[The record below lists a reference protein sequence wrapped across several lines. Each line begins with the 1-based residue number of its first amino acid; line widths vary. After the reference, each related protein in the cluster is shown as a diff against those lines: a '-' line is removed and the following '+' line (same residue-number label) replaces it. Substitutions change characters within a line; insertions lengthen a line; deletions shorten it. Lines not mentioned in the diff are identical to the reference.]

1 MRLRVR
7 SACLA
12 CLILLL
18 GLPAPA
24 LAIRVIAAL
33 GLTEQRPLISAAGRH
48 VVTLT
53 LQGITPDDTDVIED
67 IYVFSLADATWRRL
81 SREAL
86 VGTAEDASLH
96 VLEPVAISDDG
107 RFLAYVSQRR
117 YLLIPGPRILARYD
131 LQTGARIVVSN
142 SPGDPV
148 TYPTMSRDGSTL
160 AWLGA
165 SNTVT
170 VARAGGSPMLVGA
183 ACPALS
189 PLCRQGPLLT
199 AGGERVLYLLDE
211 GGVSVVS
218 AGLEVVTW
226 QTGARMRRTEVRMPL
241 PGAFATTATGR
252 HVLVSDGPAS
262 SVVFDMETGQADRVP
277 GVSSGRAPVL
287 TDDGR
292 FVANQR
298 GLFDRRSA
306 FQVWTSGNEWQAV
319 AADGQLVAGRTG
331 DYYALIVLDG
341 DDDGMLDPWESTFG
355 LDPASSLD
363 AALDPDADGVVNRD
377 EHRAGSH
384 PRATHRRYF
393 AEGVGSDFFDTAVY
407 VVSGTATTPVTVTFT
422 DADGVSASRSLVGNP
437 GFYGYRAGEATPPD
451 TLRPGP
457 LSVGVEG
464 DAPFAAERLTTWA
477 GGSQVGAHGTRA
489 VAPSMT
495 WFFAEGATTGAFEL
509 FYLLANPGDVNVTA
523 TVTYLCRD
531 IGPVPRTY
539 VVPARGRSTIWV
551 NQEGAPLH
559 AAECGARVEASA
571 PIVAER
577 SLYLGG
583 PVGFTAGTSSTGAEA
598 PSTSWRFAAGDTRE
612 PYDTFLLL
620 ANPSTQPAQV
630 HVRYDLDGGTMIH
643 RTYTVHA
650 QQRLT
655 VWVDQETAALANTSL
670 SMVVE
675 SATAIVAERAMWW
688 SEGGRGWVEGHS
700 ELGATT
706 PALRWGLAHVPESA
720 TLVFLN
726 ETPEPAQVLIRAV
739 MVAEGRQVA
748 GTVLAVP
755 PGRFALSL
763 SQLWPALP
771 PGLYSALIDSLPPGD
786 TAPAVPIVIERTHQV
801 PLRSA
806 GTAMLATP
814 LP

>member
-252 HVLVSDGPAS
+252 HVLVSDGPPA
-262 SVVFDMETGQADRVP
+262 
-277 GVSSGRAPVL
+277 VSSSTWRRARRIGYLVCPQGGRRCSQTTDGLSPTSGGCSTGGRPSRCGRA
-287 TDDGR
+287 
-292 FVANQR
+292 A
-298 GLFDRRSA
+298 
-306 FQVWTSGNEWQAV
+306 TSGRPWLPTANSWQA
-319 AADGQLVAGRTG
+319 GLC
-331 DYYALIVLDG
+331 DYYTCSIVLDG

-437 GFYGYRAGEATPPD
+437 GVLRLPRRRGDTAGTCPGAAVRRRRGRCPVRCRAPHHVGGRLAGRGARHEGGGPVD
-451 TLRPGP
+451 DVVLR
-457 LSVGVEG
+457 
-464 DAPFAAERLTTWA
+464 
-477 GGSQVGAHGTRA
+477 GGRDDRG
-489 VAPSMT
+489 
-495 WFFAEGATTGAFEL
+495 FEL
-509 FYLLANPGDVNVTA
+509 FYLLAIQA
-523 TVTYLCRD
+523 T
-531 IGPVPRTY
+531 
-539 VVPARGRSTIWV
+539 
-551 NQEGAPLH
+551 
-559 AAECGARVEASA
+559 
-571 PIVAER
+571 
-577 SLYLGG
+577 
-583 PVGFTAGTSSTGAEA
+583 
-598 PSTSWRFAAGDTRE
+598 
-612 PYDTFLLL
+612 
-620 ANPSTQPAQV
+620 
-630 HVRYDLDGGTMIH
+630 
-643 RTYTVHA
+643 
-650 QQRLT
+650 
-655 VWVDQETAALANTSL
+655 
-670 SMVVE
+670 
-675 SATAIVAERAMWW
+675 
-688 SEGGRGWVEGHS
+688 
-700 ELGATT
+700 
-706 PALRWGLAHVPESA
+706 
-720 TLVFLN
+720 
-726 ETPEPAQVLIRAV
+726 
-739 MVAEGRQVA
+739 
-748 GTVLAVP
+748 
-755 PGRFALSL
+755 
-763 SQLWPALP
+763 
-771 PGLYSALIDSLPPGD
+771 
-786 TAPAVPIVIERTHQV
+786 
-801 PLRSA
+801 
-806 GTAMLATP
+806 
-814 LP
+814 